1 VIRRSQKGR
10 GCLGEEGRV
19 GQVDRTRKFP
29 RLASAPTFSAPALPG
44 SDPQD
49 PRKPGIP
56 AEMDQIP
63 PGTPFSG
70 VLGGV
75 PESRKLPHD
84 TRTVPENDRLQ
95 LMPPP
100 GDLCLFGPIP
110 DLSGPHGPATR
121 ENAVADPLLKSAFLA
136 LF

>member
-1 VIRRSQKGR
+1 
-10 GCLGEEGRV
+10 
-19 GQVDRTRKFP
+19 
-29 RLASAPTFSAPALPG
+29 
-44 SDPQD
+44 
-49 PRKPGIP
+49 
-56 AEMDQIP
+56 MDQIP

-100 GDLCLFGPIP
+100 WDLCLFGPET
-110 DLSGPHGPATR
+110 DLFGHYGPVMD

>member
-1 VIRRSQKGR
+1 
-10 GCLGEEGRV
+10 
-19 GQVDRTRKFP
+19 
-29 RLASAPTFSAPALPG
+29 
-44 SDPQD
+44 
-49 PRKPGIP
+49 
-56 AEMDQIP
+56 MDQIP

-100 GDLCLFGPIP
+100 GDLCLFGPIS
-110 DLSGPHGPATR
+110 DLFRRYGPATR
-121 ENAVADPLLKSAFLA
+121 DLGVADRSLKSAFLA